1 MNKPMNNWNEAPLLR
16 AGTNVINTP
25 IKTTSVELCLN
36 FIPRY
41 NVGNIH
47 EIKKIWGVPAQ
58 S

>member
-1 MNKPMNNWNEAPLLR
+1 MNKPMNNWNETPLLC

-25 IKTTSVELCLN
+25 VKTTSVAPCSN
-36 FIPRY
+36 FMPRY

-58 S
+58 G